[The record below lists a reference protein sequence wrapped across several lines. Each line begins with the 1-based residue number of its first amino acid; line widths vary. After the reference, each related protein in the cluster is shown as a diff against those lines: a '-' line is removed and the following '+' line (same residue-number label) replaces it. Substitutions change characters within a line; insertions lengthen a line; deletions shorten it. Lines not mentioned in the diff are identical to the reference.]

1 MNLKKE
7 FNVKSVKDRNI
18 DAFKEFF
25 DKLYGVDL
33 DYTKTKEYKAY
44 VEGVEQASR
53 KYKDDFDV
61 MITIKHR
68 YGDFQLKGIDAYT
81 DPKAILEFNEK
92 GITLPDDVN
101 SFEIIARTAHYKHG
115 KRKFDKKQS
124 DILFSHRIL
133 FTDAVED
140 KTTVEKIVGK
150 PVEKMDKKIRVFAR
164 DDFEKFT
171 QSIRFKQK
179 ENEVEL

>member
-7 FNVKSVKDRNI
+7 INVKSVKERNI

-33 DYTKTKEYKAY
+33 DYTKTKEYKEY
-44 VEGVEQASR
+44 VAGVERAEK
-53 KYKDDFDV
+53 KYKEDFDV
-61 MITIKHR
+61 MISIKHR
-68 YGDFQLKGIDAYT
+68 YGDFKLKGIDAYA
-81 DPKAILEFNEK
+81 DPKAILEINK
-92 GITLPDDVN
+92 NGITLPDDVN
-101 SFEIIARTAHYKHG
+101 SFEIVAKIAHYKNG

-140 KTTVEKIVGK
+140 KTTVESLVGQ
-150 PVEKMDKKIRVFAR
+150 PIERMDKKIRVFSR
-164 DDFEKFT
+164 KDFENFS
-171 QSIRFKQK
+171 QIIRFKQK
-179 ENEVEL
+179 ENEVGL